1 MKRALILFLFPLFAI
16 SVFVESVSLMKG
28 DFVTDVTEI
37 LRDEEI
43 EWRFNDTRIARVIE
57 NNITYDNVQFKDR
70 LQLDNQTGDLKIT
83 NISTTD
89 SGLYK
94 FVISSPR
101 RTSEKTFSVI
111 CLRDSGVKSLS
122 VLEGDSVTLLSGVP
136 EIQRVDM
143 IGWRFEQQESP
154 LAEINRTAEIF
165 NTYDNVLDGRFRD
178 RLKLDHQTGSL
189 TITNTRTTDS
199 GLYQLEISS
208 SKHTIHKTFTVTV
221 SGEIKTVL
229 VIEGDS
235 VTLCTDTEKVD
246 EERVFGDIANI
257 SEGRFSAYGGPDG
270 KFRDIL
276 NNVTARPIS
285 NDPGLSHNWIIG
297 ICAAVVIILLVL
309 AAISMICGWCK
320 LLLCWW

>member
-285 NDPGLSHNWIIG
+285 NGLSHNWIIG

>member
-1 MKRALILFLFPLFAI
+1 
-16 SVFVESVSLMKG
+16 MKG
-28 DFVTDVTEI
+28 DSVTDVTEI
-37 LRDEEI
+37 LQDEEI

-57 NNITYDNVQFKDR
+57 NNVTYDNVQFKDR

-122 VLEGDSVTLLSGVP
+122 VLEGDSVTLLSGVS
-136 EIQRVDM
+136 EIQRDGV
-143 IGWRFEQQESP
+143 IRWIFEQQESP

-165 NTYDNVLDGRFRD
+165 NTYDNVLGGRFRD

-229 VIEGDS
+229 VIEGNS
-235 VTLCTDTEKVD
+235 VTLHTDTEKVD

-276 NNVTARPIS
+276 NNVTARPIT
-285 NDPGLSHNWIIG
+285 NDTGLSRNWIIG
-297 ICAAVVIILLVL
+297 ICAAFIILVVL
-309 AAISMICGWCK
+309 AAISKICDCCK